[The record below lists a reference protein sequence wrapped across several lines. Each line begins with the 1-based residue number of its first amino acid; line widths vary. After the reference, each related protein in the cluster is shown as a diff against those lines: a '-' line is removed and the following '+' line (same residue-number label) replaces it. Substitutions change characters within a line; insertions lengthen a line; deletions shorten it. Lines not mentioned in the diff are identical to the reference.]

1 MGSVCLFL
9 AEGNATRLM
18 QVLGAVSLRW
28 LYCGRWA
35 CWTPESVQQRAQ
47 QLEGL
52 SDGVGREREHV
63 CATFWGWFRL
73 KICEQRL

>member
-35 CWTPESVQQRAQ
+35 CWTPELVEQRAR
-47 QLEGL
+47 QLVSRATGQVESESMCARHSG
-52 SDGVGREREHV
+52 DGSS
-63 CATFWGWFRL
+63 
-73 KICEQRL
+73 